1 MSPENFPAD
10 GAAAAPLLAP
20 LFEPDY
26 VSARAAFRAAASAAG
41 ASLETLPHPLTGLQG
56 EDLSV
61 DTAWLG
67 PRGARRV
74 LLSIS
79 GTHGV
84 EGLHGSGCQVAFL
97 RHITGSSLPPDT
109 ALLLV
114 HALNPFG
121 FSWLRRVNEDNI
133 DVNRNYVDFRAPP
146 DNPGYSEVH
155 PLLLLHSLSP
165 EAMGQVQGD
174 IQAFL
179 ARVGPRA
186 GAFAITGGQYSH
198 PDGIFYGGTTLCW
211 SNCTLSLIAQRH
223 LQRAHTLC
231 VLDHHTGLGPNGH
244 TELICRHPV
253 GSPALNLARQ
263 WWGQDVTSP
272 DAGESSSAV
281 LGGNVRMALVDLC
294 PRALVVAIAMEVGTQ
309 GQHQVVAALLADNW
323 LHQRGTPRSAL
334 GEQVR
339 QQMRQAFFDTSDDW
353 QQVSL
358 QRALVVYQQS
368 LAGLQ
373 QAPTRP
379 LRVGMAG
386 FFLECNRW
394 APVTTG
400 AMFAQAFDQAG
411 DALAQELARPV
422 PRTLGDTVGFVAE
435 MNRIGD
441 WEPVPLRMAAAQPGG
456 PAAQDFF
463 EALVADIEQR
473 LRQAAPLDAVFISS
487 HGAALSTAN
496 DDPDGELF
504 ARIRAIVGPDV
515 PVVAVLDL
523 HTNVSP
529 RMTDA
534 LSAFVAYRSNPHTD
548 LVERGVEAARH
559 LHNLR
564 AEGPGVVALVK
575 LPFVPPA
582 TTQLTSPG
590 SPYAE
595 LIALGQTHVGGAI
608 LNVSL
613 CGGFALADCAKCGF
627 SVVVSAC
634 GADPTPAM
642 QLAQTLAQAV
652 WDARSRFVAPLT
664 TLATA
669 VRAAVLAAASD
680 QHRLILADVADN
692 PGGGGGGNTTAL
704 LQALLD
710 AKAQG
715 VLMAVFTDAALA
727 QQAHGLGVGASF
739 EAVFNRAT
747 GNDAF
752 AWPLT
757 RPARVLA
764 LSNGEF
770 TGRRGMVQGS
780 LRTMGPSALLDLGGV
795 QVAVI
800 SQRQQLIDPA
810 QMDVLGVDLGQVRTL
825 VVKSR
830 GHFRAAFD
838 DFAPPE
844 RILEVDCP
852 GLTTP
857 NLKSLPWRYLPRPMY
872 PIDDHTTW
880 SP

>member
-1 MSPENFPAD
+1 MAPEHLPGD
-10 GAAAAPLLAP
+10 GAAPP
-20 LFEPDY
+20 LFAPDY
-26 VSARAAFRAAASAAG
+26 ASARAAFRAAASAAG
-41 ASLETLPHPLTGLQG
+41 AHVETLPHPLRGLQG

-84 EGLHGSGCQVAFL
+84 EGLHGSGCQSAFL
-97 RHITGSSLPPDT
+97 RQMSSANLPPDT
-109 ALLLV
+109 AILLV

-133 DVNRNYVDFRAPP
+133 DVNRNCVDFHAPP
-146 DNPGYSEVH
+146 HNPGYEAVH
-155 PLLLLHSLSP
+155 PLLLPPSLSR
-165 EAMGQVQGD
+165 EALGQVQGE

-186 GAFAITGGQYSH
+186 GAFAITGGQYTH
-198 PDGIFYGGTTLCW
+198 ADGIFYGGRAPCW
-211 SNCTLSLIAQRH
+211 SNRTLALIAQRH
-223 LQRAHTLC
+223 LQRAHTLG
-231 VLDHHTGLGPNGH
+231 VLDHHTGLGPCGH

-253 GSPALNLARQ
+253 GSPALALARQ

-294 PRALVVAIAMEVGTQ
+294 PRALVVAIAMEVGTLDQ
-309 GQHQVVAALLADNW
+309 SQVVAALLADNW

-339 QQMRQAFFDTSDDW
+339 QQMRQAFFVATDDW
-353 QQVSL
+353 QQGSL
-358 QRALVVYQQS
+358 QRALIVYQQG

-373 QAPTRP
+373 QAPMRP
-379 LRVGMAG
+379 LRVGLAG

-400 AMFAQAFDQAG
+400 AMFAQGFDQAG
-411 DALAQELARPV
+411 DALAQELTRPV
-422 PRTLGDTVGFVAE
+422 PRTLGDTAGFVAE
-435 MNRIGD
+435 MNRIGG
-441 WEPVPLRMAAAQPGG
+441 WEPVSLRMAAAQPGG

-473 LRQAAPLDAVFISS
+473 LHDAGPLDAVFISA

-504 ARIRAIVGPDV
+504 ARIRAIVGPAV

-523 HTNVSP
+523 HTNVSA

-548 LVERGVEAARH
+548 LVERGAEAARH
-559 LHNLR
+559 LHTLR
-564 AEGPGVVALVK
+564 AAGPGVVALVK

-627 SVVVSAC
+627 SVVVSAR
-634 GADPTPAM
+634 GADPAPAR
-642 QLAQTLAQAV
+642 QLALTLAQAV
-652 WDARSRFVAPLT
+652 WDARRRFAAPLT
-664 TLATA
+664 PLTTA
-669 VRAAVLAAASD
+669 VQAAVLAAAPE
-680 QHRLILADVADN
+680 QPRLILADVADN

-704 LQALLD
+704 LQALLA

-715 VLMAVFTDAALA
+715 VLLGVFTDAALA
-727 QQAHGLGVGASF
+727 QQAHDLGLGANF
-739 EAVFNRAT
+739 EAVFNRTT
-747 GNDAF
+747 GDDPF
-752 AWPLT
+752 AQPLAH
-757 RPARVLA
+757 PARVLA
-764 LSNGEF
+764 LSDGEF
-770 TGRRGMVQGS
+770 TGRRGMVKGS
-780 LRTMGPSALLDLGGV
+780 QRQMGRSALLDLGGV

-800 SQRQQLIDPA
+800 SQRQQLLDPA
-810 QMDVLGVDLGQVRTL
+810 QLDVLGADLAQVRTL

-830 GHFRAAFD
+830 GHFRAAFN

-857 NLKSLPWRYLPRPMY
+857 NLKSLPWRHLPRPMY

>member
-1 MSPENFPAD
+1 MAHDHLPAD
-10 GAAAAPLLAP
+10 GPAAARLTP
-20 LFEPDY
+20 LFAPDY
-26 VSARAAFRAAASAAG
+26 ISARAAFRVAASAAG
-41 ASLETLPHPLTGLQG
+41 ARLETLPHPLTGLQG

-84 EGLHGSGCQVAFL
+84 ECLHGSGCQVAFL
-97 RHITGSSLPPDT
+97 RHMTGTSLPPDT

-133 DVNRNYVDFRAPP
+133 DVNRNYVDFTAPP
-146 DNPGYSEVH
+146 HNPGYEEVH
-155 PLLLLHSLSP
+155 PLLLPPNLSR

-174 IQAFL
+174 LQALL
-179 ARVGPRA
+179 AQLGPRA
-186 GAFAITGGQYSH
+186 GAFAITGGQYTH
-198 PDGIFYGGTTLCW
+198 ADGIFYGGTALCW
-211 SNCTLSLIAQRH
+211 SNRTLGLIAQRH

-231 VLDHHTGLGPNGH
+231 VLDHHTGLGPSGH

-309 GQHQVVAALLADNW
+309 GHHQVVAALLADNW

-339 QQMRQAFFDTSDDW
+339 QQMRQAFFDSSDNW
-353 QQVSL
+353 QQGSL
-358 QRALVVYQQS
+358 QRALAVYQQS

-373 QAPTRP
+373 KAPTRP

-400 AMFAQAFDQAG
+400 AMFAQAFDRAG

-422 PRTLGDTVGFVAE
+422 PRTLGDTAGFVAE

-456 PAAQDFF
+456 PAEQNFF

-473 LRQAAPLDAVFISS
+473 LREAGPLDAIFISS
-487 HGAALSTAN
+487 HGAALSTTN

-504 ARIRAIVGPDV
+504 ARIRAIVGPEV

-548 LVERGVEAARH
+548 LAERGAEAARH
-559 LHNLR
+559 LHTLR

-627 SVVVSAC
+627 SVVVSAR
-634 GADPTPAM
+634 GADPAPAR
-642 QLAQTLAQAV
+642 QLALTLAQAV
-652 WDARSRFVAPLT
+652 WDARSRFVATLT
-664 TLATA
+664 PLATA
-669 VRAAVLAAASD
+669 VQAAVLAATPG
-680 QHRLILADVADN
+680 QPRLILADVADN

-704 LQALLD
+704 LQALLA

-715 VLMAVFTDAALA
+715 VLLAVFTDAALA
-727 QQAHGLGVGASF
+727 QQAHGLGVGAGF

-747 GNDAF
+747 GDDPF
-752 AWPLT
+752 AMPLT
-757 RPARVLA
+757 HRAVVLA

-780 LRTMGPSALLDLGGV
+780 QRQMGPSALLDLGGV

-800 SQRQQLIDPA
+800 SFRQQLLDPA
-810 QMDVLGVDLGQVRTL
+810 QLDVLGVDLTQVRTL

-838 DFAPPE
+838 DFAPPG

-857 NLKSLPWRYLPRPMY
+857 NLKSLPWRHLPRPMY